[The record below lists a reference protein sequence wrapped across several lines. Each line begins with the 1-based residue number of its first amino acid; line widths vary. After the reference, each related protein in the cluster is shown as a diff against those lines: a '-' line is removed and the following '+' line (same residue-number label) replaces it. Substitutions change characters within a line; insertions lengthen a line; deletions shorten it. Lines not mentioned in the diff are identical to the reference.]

1 MGAIGPS
8 PFTTSL
14 KLCTSALVMAPIS
27 GAATTYD
34 ERKIT
39 SPIITPMADTID
51 ETIKTQKML
60 NTPMA
65 ETLALLFALLNETR
79 SPKREFL

>member
-8 PFTTSL
+8 PFTMSFE
-14 KLCTSALVMAPIS
+14 LCTSALVMAPIS
-27 GAATTYD
+27 EAATTYD

-51 ETIKTQKML
+51 ETINPKDV
-60 NTPMA
+60 
-65 ETLALLFALLNETR
+65 EYAL
-79 SPKREFL
+79 S

>member
-1 MGAIGPS
+1 M
-8 PFTTSL
+8 SL

-27 GAATTYD
+27 GAVTTYY

-51 ETIKTQKML
+51 ETINPKDV
-60 NTPMA
+60 
-65 ETLALLFALLNETR
+65 EYAL
-79 SPKREFL
+79 S

>member
-27 GAATTYD
+27 GAATTYY

-51 ETIKTQKML
+51 ETINPKDV
-60 NTPMA
+60 
-65 ETLALLFALLNETR
+65 EYALVDNFAILFALLNETR